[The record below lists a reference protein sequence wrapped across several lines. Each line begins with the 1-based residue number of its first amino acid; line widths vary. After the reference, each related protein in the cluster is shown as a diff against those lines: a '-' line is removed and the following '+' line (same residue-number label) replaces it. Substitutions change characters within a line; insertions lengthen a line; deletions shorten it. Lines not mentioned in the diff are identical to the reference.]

1 MKNKYAVKS
10 FMLVALIISLA
21 ACSKTPAA
29 RFYTLSPLAEE
40 VKGDTLGDSK
50 VISGIAE
57 VEVSP
62 YLDRSE
68 IITRS
73 SATQIQLA
81 QYDRWAEPLEDIVAM
96 TVSENISRLQP
107 AIQTITSPW
116 PEADVDYMLAIKI
129 KRFDSDGTGNIRLDA
144 SWGIIDQKQRSMIAV
159 HESSI
164 RRSGASADYDSIAIK
179 MSQALLELSKE
190 IATVLTKTKK

>member
-10 FMLVALIISLA
+10 FMLVALIFCLA

-40 VKGDTLGDSK
+40 VKGDTLGGSK
-50 VISGIAE
+50 VIIGIAE

-62 YLDRSE
+62 YLNRSE

-73 SATQIQLA
+73 SATQVQLA

-96 TVSENISRLQP
+96 TVSENISRLLP

-116 PEADVDYMLAIKI
+116 PEADVNYMLAIKI
-129 KRFDSDGTGNIRLDA
+129 KRFDSDDTGNIRLDV

-164 RRSGASADYDSIAIK
+164 RRSGTSADYDSIVIQ

-190 IATVLTKTKK
+190 IATQLTKTKK

>member
-10 FMLVALIISLA
+10 FMLVTLIISLA
-21 ACSKTPAA
+21 ACSKTPAP
-29 RFYTLSPLAEE
+29 RFYTLSPLAE
-40 VKGDTLGDSK
+40 VQRDALGDSK
-50 VISGIAE
+50 IIIGIAR

-107 AIQTITSPW
+107 SLQTITHPW

-129 KRFDSDGTGNIRLDA
+129 KRLDSDTTGNIRLDA
-144 SWGIIDQKQRSMIAV
+144 SWGIIDQKERSMIAI

-164 RRSGASADYDSIAIK
+164 RRTGTSADYDSITTQ
-179 MSQALLELSKE
+179 MSQALLELSEE
-190 IATVLTKTKK
+190 IATVLAKTKK

>member
-1 MKNKYAVKS
+1 MKNKHALKGFILIV
-10 FMLVALIISLA
+10 LIIGLA
-21 ACSKTPAA
+21 ACSKTPAS
-29 RFYTLSPLAEE
+29 RFYTLSPLAD
-40 VKGDTLGDSK
+40 VKQNTAGDSK
-50 VISGIAE
+50 SIIGIAK

-107 AIQTITSPW
+107 SIQTITRPW
-116 PEADVDYMLAIKI
+116 PEAEVDYMLAIKI
-129 KRFDSDGTGNIRLDA
+129 KRFDSDSAGNVRLDA

-159 HESSI
+159 HESSF
-164 RRSGASADYDSIAIK
+164 RLAGSSTDYDSITTQ
-179 MSQALLELSKE
+179 MSRALLELSKE
-190 IATVLTKTKK
+190 IATELTKVKK

>member
-1 MKNKYAVKS
+1 MKKS
-10 FMLVALIISLA
+10 KHALKGFILIVLIIGLA
-21 ACSKTPAA
+21 ACSKTPAS
-29 RFYTLSPLAEE
+29 RFYTLSPLAD
-40 VKGDTLGDSK
+40 VKQSTIDDNKT
-50 VISGIAE
+50 IIGIAK

-107 AIQTITSPW
+107 SIQTITRPW
-116 PEADVDYMLAIKI
+116 PEAEVHYMLAIKI
-129 KRFDSDGTGNIRLDA
+129 KRFDSDSAGNVRLDA
-144 SWGIIDQKQRSMIAV
+144 SWGIIDQKLRSMIAV
-159 HESSI
+159 HESSFTLA
-164 RRSGASADYDSIAIK
+164 GTSADYDSITTQ
-179 MSQALLELSKE
+179 MSEALLELSKE
-190 IATVLTKTKK
+190 IATEITKAKK